1 MITGG
6 RQGIVE
12 AVPGGRSAELRGSA
26 GFMRACSMKRH
37 ARWPLVIAML
47 CLAGC
52 DGVPRRERVSG
63 SQPSS
68 EFIAELR
75 EAYAAFNRGD
85 IDSAL
90 KPLDT
95 RIEWSEPA
103 EFPGGGTY
111 HGREGVKR
119 YLTQSKA
126 GIAEGASEPER
137 FVVAGNRVVVLV
149 HVRVRPKGSDA
160 WHEVRIAD
168 VYTVENGKA
177 VQMKAFSDQQ
187 EALRWAGA
195 ETGR

>member
-1 MITGG
+1 MS
-6 RQGIVE
+6 Q
-12 AVPGGRSAELRGSA
+12 S
-26 GFMRACSMKRH
+26 H
-37 ARWPLVIAML
+37 
-47 CLAGC
+47 
-52 DGVPRRERVSG
+52 VSN
-63 SQPSS
+63 

-75 EAYAAFNRGD
+75 EAYAAFNHGD

-90 KPLDT
+90 KPFDR

-111 HGREGVKR
+111 YGLDGVKR

-126 GIAEGASEPER
+126 GIAEGTSEPEQ
-137 FVVAGNRVVVLV
+137 FVVVGNRVVVLV
-149 HVRVRPKGSDA
+149 HVRVRRKGSDT

-177 VQMKAFSDQQ
+177 IQMKAFADQQ

-195 ETGR
+195 GDHG